1 MSDSITSDSKCE
13 CGNPIRPSILMSGEK
28 YKGADYEKL
37 MTSFVTAKTLFLIGV
52 DFNEEFVCDIIDEF
66 NKKRALDFKDYM
78 IICVKQKKDLLNLD
92 QFGFFDFV
100 VEDDNILE
108 SLKRFQK
115 NVQAINNIE

>member
-1 MSDSITSDSKCE
+1 
-13 CGNPIRPSILMSGEK
+13 
-28 YKGADYEKL
+28 
-37 MTSFVTAKTLFLIGV
+37 
-52 DFNEEFVCDIIDEF
+52 
-66 NKKRALDFKDYM
+66 M

-92 QFGFFDFV
+92 QFGFFDFI